1 MGKDGFTIARLTR
14 GGESYE
20 VLVDPDSALKLRLG
34 ENVSVRKALLYDTIY
49 RDSKKGTR
57 ASEEQLR
64 KDFKTSDPLEI
75 ASIILKEGE
84 IQVTSEQRRGLI
96 QDKRRQIIDFI
107 SKNSID
113 PRTKAP
119 HPPKRIENALEEID
133 VSIDPFIDAKEQAK
147 TIIERLRS
155 VLPLKIGLTS
165 MAIRMPAQYVG
176 KAYGLIKSYG
186 NLTREEWQKDGSWIC
201 VAEAST
207 GAHLELMD
215 KLNKL
220 CAGRVEIKVIE

>member
-1 MGKDGFTIARLTR
+1 MHKEGFSIARLTK
-14 GGESYE
+14 GGENYE
-20 VLVDPDSALKLRLG
+20 ILVDPDNALKLKLG
-34 ENVSVRKALLYDTIY
+34 ENISVRKVLLYDTIF

-64 KDFKTSDPLEI
+64 KNFKTTDPLEI
-75 ASIILKEGE
+75 ASIILKQGE
-84 IQVTSEQRRGLI
+84 IQVTSEQRRKLI
-96 QDKRRQIIDFI
+96 EDKRRQIVDFI

-113 PRTKAP
+113 PRTNAP
-119 HPPKRIENALEEID
+119 HPPTRIENALEEID

-147 TIIERLRS
+147 SIIERLRS
-155 VLPLKIGLTS
+155 VLPLKIGVTRLS
-165 MAIRMPAQYVG
+165 IRMPANFVG

-215 KLNKL
+215 KLNRL
-220 CAGRVEIKVIE
+220 CAGRVEIKLIE

>member
-1 MGKDGFTIARLTR
+1 MHKEGFSIARLTK
-14 GGESYE
+14 GGENYE
-20 VLVDPDSALKLRLG
+20 ILVDPDNALKLKLG
-34 ENVSVRKALLYDTIY
+34 ENISVRKVLLYDTIF

-64 KDFKTSDPLEI
+64 KNFKTTDPLEI
-75 ASIILKEGE
+75 ASIILKQGE
-84 IQVTSEQRRGLI
+84 IQVTSEQRRKLI
-96 QDKRRQIIDFI
+96 EDKRRQIVDFI

-113 PRTKAP
+113 PRTNAP
-119 HPPKRIENALEEID
+119 HPPTRIENALEEID

-147 TIIERLRS
+147 SIIERLRS
-155 VLPLKIGLTS
+155 VLPLKIGVTRLS
-165 MAIRMPAQYVG
+165 IRMPANFVG

-186 NLTREEWQKDGSWIC
+186 SLTREEWQKDGSWIC

-215 KLNKL
+215 KLNRL
-220 CAGRVEIKVIE
+220 CAGRVEIKLIE